1 MNVNAIDLTVFV
13 TANLFNLL
21 TVGLFL
27 ARTAQRPALSRAI
40 GVPMLLTAIP
50 MMLAAAL
57 NALGARSLWLVMLP
71 LPLIVHCA
79 VELLLDYV
87 LRLEFRQTALLGP
100 YLLVFYLGQMGGIG
114 YAFLIGR
121 VYGFV
126 TLGTYFASLLAMR
139 FSYSRVRHG

>member
-1 MNVNAIDLTVFV
+1 MNAYAIDLTVFV
-13 TANLFNLL
+13 AANLFNLL
-21 TVGLFL
+21 TFGLFL
-27 ARTAQRPALSRAI
+27 ARAAGRPVLARAI

-50 MMLAAAL
+50 MMIAAAL
-57 NALGARSLWLVMLP
+57 NALGARSLWLVVLP
-71 LPLIVHCA
+71 MPLIVHCA
-79 VELLLDYV
+79 VELLLDYA

-126 TLGTYFASLLAMR
+126 TLGTYFASLLATW
-139 FSYSRVRHG
+139 FSYGKVGHG